1 MITKIAPNSREV
13 LYNGYIQ
20 LPQLVSGPDTRQSQD
35 MRRTYGTGTED
46 YIIAIDGTLLLTAD
60 YAQAYRSMAFDDD
73 PKDKAVGS
81 DGQTLPIA
89 YRVEVAHRRTHTHAA
104 GDVEGKGPYA
114 RGVRLIMVRAVG
126 EPGVST
132 CPIEGELLGAP
143 FVGLI
148 PAAADGAIRTVEF
161 I

>member
-1 MITKIAPNSREV
+1 MITKIAPDSREV

-20 LPQLVSGPDTRQSQD
+20 LPQLVPGPNTRQSQD
-35 MRRTYGTGTED
+35 VRRTYGTGTED
-46 YIIAIDGTLLLTAD
+46 YLIAIDGKLLMTAD
-60 YAQAYRSMAFDDD
+60 YAQAYRSMAFEDD
-73 PKDKAVGS
+73 PQDKAVGS
-81 DGQTLPIA
+81 DGQTLSIA
-89 YRVEVAHRRTHTHAA
+89 CRIEVAHRRTDTHAA

-132 CPIEGELLGAP
+132 CSIEGELLGAP
-143 FVGLI
+143 FIGLI
-148 PAAADGAIRTVEF
+148 PATADGAIRTMEF